1 MKSFGR
7 TTFILVGLAAVA
19 VLIGCGGTGNNN
31 EGRIAFQT
39 AAMSPD
45 DILMMNGNGTDI
57 QTVISDAKNPSLRR
71 DGRVIAFARGTDIYT
86 VRTDGTSLFK
96 VTNHGVGVEALSPA
110 FSSGGD
116 RIAYALK
123 ATAPEAI
130 PDIRIVNSDGTGDA
144 LLLANADKPSW
155 SPDSTMIAFARGSDI
170 YTIHPDGTNL
180 VNQTNNGVGV
190 TARSP
195 SFGPSNTEL
204 AYAEEVVVP
213 SPVSSIR
220 LLNLVNGDKTNVI
233 SNGSQPSYRPDGNRI
248 AFVRTGDIY
257 SINRSGTDLLQL
269 TSSVGDDSHPSWANK
284 P

>member
-1 MKSFGR
+1 MKRLGR
-7 TTFILVGLAAVA
+7 TTFILIGLVAVA
-19 VLIGCGGTGNNN
+19 VLIGCGGTGNND

-116 RIAYALK
+116 RIAYVLK
-123 ATAPEAI
+123 ATTPEAI

-144 LLLANADKPSW
+144 PLLTDADAPSW

-170 YTIHPDGTNL
+170 YTIQPDGTDL
-180 VNQTNNGVGV
+180 VNETNNGVGV

-195 SFGPSNTEL
+195 SFGPSDTEL
-204 AYAEEVVVP
+204 AYAEEVVTP
-213 SPVSSIR
+213 SALSSIR
-220 LLNLVNGDKTNVI
+220 LLNLTNGDKTTVI
-233 SNGSQPSYRPDGNRI
+233 SNGSQPSYRPNGDRI

-257 SINRSGTDLLQL
+257 SINRSGTDLVQL
-269 TSSVGDDSHPSWANK
+269 TSDVGDDSHPSWAYK

>member
-123 ATAPEAI
+123 ATAPGSI

-257 SINRSGTDLLQL
+257 SINRSGTDLVQL

>member
-7 TTFILVGLAAVA
+7 ITLILVGLAAVA
-19 VLIGCGGTGNNN
+19 VLIGCGGTGSNN

>member
-257 SINRSGTDLLQL
+257 SINRSGTDLVQL

>member
-7 TTFILVGLAAVA
+7 ITLILVGLAAVA
-19 VLIGCGGTGNNN
+19 VLIGCGGSGSDN

-96 VTNHGVGVEALSPA
+96 VTNHGVGVDALSPA

-116 RIAYALK
+116 RIAYVLK
-123 ATAPEAI
+123 ATALEAI
-130 PDIRIVNSDGTGDA
+130 PDIRIVDSDGTGDA
-144 LLLANADKPSW
+144 QLLTDGDTPSW
-155 SPDSTMIAFARGSDI
+155 SPDGTMIAFARGSDI

-190 TARSP
+190 TAKRP

-204 AYAEEVVVP
+204 AYAEEVVTP
-213 SPVSSIR
+213 SPLSSIR
-220 LLNLVNGDKTNVI
+220 LLNLTNGDKTTVI
-233 SNGSQPSYRPDGNRI
+233 SNGSQPSYRPNGDRI

-269 TSSVGDDSHPSWANK
+269 TSSVGDDSHPSWAYK